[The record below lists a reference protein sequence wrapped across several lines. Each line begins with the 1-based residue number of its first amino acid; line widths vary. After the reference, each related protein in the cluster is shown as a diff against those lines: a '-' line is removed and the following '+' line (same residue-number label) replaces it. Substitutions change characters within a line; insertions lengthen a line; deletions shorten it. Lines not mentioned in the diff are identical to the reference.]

1 MKEIARYIAEIRGE
15 KLGDIGKV
23 IEEGR
28 TSGNILYYVTE
39 ANAEYYLE
47 GRENTDISE
56 SEFML
61 KYTPKFG
68 KYEIEDFV
76 GRELLKSLLIGGNIS
91 NIFYMNICCDDSPYN
106 VVKISQD
113 RLQKELNKLFTVVK
127 TEKNKIFLKF
137 KWKPFA
143 ELDK

>member
-28 TSGNILYYVTE
+28 TSWNILYYVTE
-39 ANAEYYLE
+39 SNTEFYIKD
-47 GRENTDISE
+47 REVTDISE
-56 SEFML
+56 SEFIT

-68 KYEIEDFV
+68 KYEIEDFI
-76 GRELLKSLLIGGNIS
+76 GRELLKSLLIGGDIS
-91 NIFYMNICCDDSPYN
+91 NIFHMNICCDDRPYN
-106 VVKISQD
+106 IVKISQD
-113 RLQKELNKLFTVVK
+113 RVREELSKVFTVIK
-127 TEKNKIFLKF
+127 TEEDKIFLKF
-137 KWKPFA
+137 KWKPFK